1 MNNYEYYEDDEEPQE
16 ATFEEIEEHDILME
30 EKRMKEYFANLDQD
44 GFPIV
49 KKTVVT
55 VVESPKTITTTTI
68 ETVTSIPAKKE
79 RILPE
84 GQKDLEGKEVSN
96 INFGGL
102 VTRNVMR
109 ATHML
114 LENYLVLFPKHG
126 FKNEIS
132 GMILYGP
139 NGTGKTEFCNQL
151 PIMNNFDKY
160 CDFEKV
166 DIFNLIDS
174 KMGATSEKVADKFKE
189 WTTVYKKKNRIQVK
203 IIDEGEMVFLQKK
216 DKGSKAYSELSNAML
231 KHTGKFNG
239 VFIILITN
247 DLDMLNK
254 GAISRF
260 EKIYWPPLDNLER
273 TDFMKDKLE
282 KSEVKVDLKDFDTI
296 IPYLNC
302 GHFGDIRTHNKLMS
316 YIKGWFV
323 RNHQKGDVTTIE
335 ELIPLF
341 VEFNK
346 IIKKENEEI
355 DKKENNINKS
365 YTDED
370 VEKMIDYIVE
380 HADKKHVDDY
390 IKLREDYKQFGLR
403 GKQLQYYVL
412 PAYETMIK
420 ENKLNLGDLK

>member
-1 MNNYEYYEDDEEPQE
+1 MYDYSTGEDDGIPE
-16 ATFEEIEEHDILME
+16 ATDEDIQRQLTE
-30 EKRMKEYFANLDQD
+30 EYFANLNEY
-44 GFPIV
+44 GIPITT
-49 KKTVVT
+49 KTT
-55 VVESPKTITTTTI
+55 TKTITKTTTEKTVEKVI
-68 ETVTSIPAKKE
+68 EKIVNTKE
-79 RILPE
+79 RILSP
-84 GQKDLEGKEVSN
+84 GQKDLNGKEVSN
-96 INFGGL
+96 VNFGSL
-102 VTRNVMR
+102 VSRNVMR
-109 ATHML
+109 ATHIL
-114 LENYLVLFPKHG
+114 LENYLVLFPRHG

-139 NGTGKTEFCNQL
+139 NGTGKTEFCTQL
-151 PIMNNFDKY
+151 MIMPDFTKY

-166 DIFNLIDS
+166 DIFDLMDS
-174 KMGATSEKVADKFKE
+174 KMGKTSEKVADKFKE
-189 WTTVYKKKNRIQVK
+189 WTTIYKKKNRIQVK

-216 DKGSKAYSELSNAML
+216 DKGSKAYSELSNSML

-239 VFIILITN
+239 IFIILITN
-247 DLDMLNK
+247 DLEMLNK

-282 KSEVKVDLKDFDTI
+282 KCEVKVDLKDFDKI
-296 IPYLNC
+296 IPYLDC
-302 GHFGDIRTHNKLMS
+302 MHFGDIRTHNKLMS

-323 RNHQKGDVTTIE
+323 RNHQKGDTIAIE
-335 ELIPLF
+335 ELIPIF

-355 DKKENNINKS
+355 EKKENNKNKS
-365 YTDED
+365 FTDED
-370 VEKMIDYIVE
+370 IEKMIDYIVE
-380 HADKKHVDDY
+380 HADKKHVDEY